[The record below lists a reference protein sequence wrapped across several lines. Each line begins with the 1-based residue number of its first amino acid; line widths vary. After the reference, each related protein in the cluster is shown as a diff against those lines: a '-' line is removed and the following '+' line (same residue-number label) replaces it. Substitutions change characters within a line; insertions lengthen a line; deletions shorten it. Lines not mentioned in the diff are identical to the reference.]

1 MSLSRRDLLRVAA
14 VAAVP
19 AALPDALH
27 AGIPDAEWT
36 DDALTRL
43 AERPRILA
51 ADERATI
58 GAIADAIIPRS
69 ETRGALDVGAP
80 DFIELLLAEWLPAPE
95 VTAFRAGVSALDA
108 RARERHGA
116 AWPALSPEIASA
128 EIAWAE
134 ASTPEP
140 SDAQRA
146 LRRIKGWTVHA
157 WISSETIQKQ
167 VIRTNIT
174 PGKYEGCVTRPAPI
188 GGGR

>member
-19 AALPDALH
+19 AAIPDALH
-27 AGIPDAEWT
+27 AGIPDADWT
-36 DDALTRL
+36 AAALTRL
-43 AERPRILA
+43 DDRPRILA

-58 GAIADAIIPRS
+58 SAIADAIIPRS
-69 ETRGALDVGAP
+69 ETPGALEIGAP

-95 VTAFRAGVSALDA
+95 VATFRSGVTALDA
-108 RARERHGA
+108 RARELHGA
-116 AWPALSPEIASA
+116 AWPALNRETAAA

-157 WISSETIQKQ
+157 WITSETMQKQ

-174 PGKYEGCVTRPAPI
+174 PGKYEGCVQRPAPI